1 MRRRQPPGL
10 TRSSGRMAHG
20 FALPFAVM
28 SSPLARTLLSITGF
42 ALFALV
48 VALLARTEIR
58 WELWTAGLLGL
69 LAYNVGYPVLSWPRL
84 RPPADD
90 VAPAEIPALASTL
103 LRELPQEAA
112 PQREEDPRPRPEQL
126 SNGLLVLDRYYR
138 IVWCNDAA
146 AAQFRVD
153 AKRDLGRPIASVF
166 RHPSLADY
174 LTAGDFSKALRLR
187 TGGGAPKLSVEF
199 VPYMDSGWLLLSRV
213 ARAAQ
218 PETTPRECI
227 ANVSHELRAP
237 LTVLL
242 GFLETVREL
251 QLDPNVSR
259 DYLDR
264 MEVQCRRMQRIIED
278 LLRLSALESAPEATR
293 EERVDVGDV
302 LARIESETR
311 ALSGGRH
318 RIELEAE
325 DGFDLL
331 GAEGEIVSALG
342 NLASNAVR
350 YTPPGGLVRLVW
362 RVTAAGAEFAVED
375 TGIGIEKKHIPH
387 LTERFYRVDPAGT
400 RGGTGLGLAIVKQAL
415 GRHQA
420 ALEIKSKPGKGSRF
434 IARFPTSRVVATRP
448 AFLQ

>member
-1 MRRRQPPGL
+1 
-10 TRSSGRMAHG
+10 
-20 FALPFAVM
+20 
-28 SSPLARTLLSITGF
+28 
-42 ALFALV
+42 
-48 VALLARTEIR
+48 
-58 WELWTAGLLGL
+58 
-69 LAYNVGYPVLSWPRL
+69 
-84 RPPADD
+84 
-90 VAPAEIPALASTL
+90 
-103 LRELPQEAA
+103 
-112 PQREEDPRPRPEQL
+112 L

-153 AKRDLGRPIASVF
+153 AKHDLGRPIASVF

-218 PETTPRECI
+218 PERASRECI

-293 EERVDVGDV
+293 EERVDVGEV

-318 RIELEAE
+318 RIEVEAE

-331 GAEGEIVSALG
+331 GAEGDIVSALG

-387 LTERFYRVDPAGT
+387 LTERFYRVDPAGK

-420 ALEIKSKPGKGSRF
+420 TLEVKSKLGKGSRF
-434 IARFPTSRVVATRP
+434 TARFPTSRVVATRP